1 MDKNKTIIKSEE
13 KTIKWYIFDA
23 KDYKLGRLVSK
34 VAHILR
40 NKNKSIY
47 LPYDTDKSH
56 IVIINSKRIQTT
68 GKKNQQKTYK
78 KHSGK
83 PGGMKVEVFSKLQQ
97 RKPNKIIEH
106 ALKGMLPKNS
116 LGRQLF
122 KNVKIYAGDQHPHK
136 AQNPIKININ

>member
-1 MDKNKTIIKSEE
+1 
-13 KTIKWYIFDA
+13 
-23 KDYKLGRLVSK
+23 
-34 VAHILR
+34 
-40 NKNKSIY
+40 
-47 LPYDTDKSH
+47 
-56 IVIINSKRIQTT
+56 
-68 GKKNQQKTYK
+68 
-78 KHSGK
+78 
-83 PGGMKVEVFSKLQQ
+83 MKVEVFSKLQQ